1 MLCVGLVLSQTLVSG
16 KPIIFCVILRHYSN
30 TILNLLNCERSELH
44 LHFELKMAKMIKFL
58 KSF

>member
-16 KPIIFCVILRHYSN
+16 KPIIFCVILRHNSN

-44 LHFELKMAKMIKFL
+44 LHFELKMAKMIKFVN
-58 KSF
+58 SF

>member
-16 KPIIFCVILRHYSN
+16 KPIIFCVILRHNSN

-44 LHFELKMAKMIKFL
+44 FELKMAKMIKFV